1 MDIPYV
7 RPENSLLVNVKKD
20 KIINLLVTK
29 LNALPNIKNL
39 KDDLEVLKFACMII
53 ENKVAGKPYEDKI
66 NKKEVVFMAYEKVF
80 GTSVINR
87 ATQEAQIDFLYNNE
101 QITIIY
107 WAYRIWSYIKSF
119 FLKKFQV

>member
-66 NKKEVVFMAYEKVF
+66 NKKEVVYLAYEKVF
-80 GTSVINR
+80 GASVLNR

>member
-66 NKKEVVFMAYEKVF
+66 NKKEVVFLAYEKVF
-80 GTSVINR
+80 GASVINR